1 MNLFYQVFDKGML
14 SDGEGQIVNFRNTI
28 VILTSNLATDIIM
41 SMHENGQKP
50 GMLEIV
56 DAVRPTLSKHFKP
69 ALLARMTIVPYRP
82 MDPSILTDI
91 AKLKLRALARRLE
104 EAHGMETHFS
114 DSLIAELVSR
124 CTEGETGARA
134 LDHALRGSLMPV
146 LAKAILE
153 RMATGNM
160 PPKLTIG
167 MGFGGGWDF
176 DFEEAGGEA
185 AAEQHVPVAP

>member
-1 MNLFYQVFDKGML
+1 
-14 SDGEGQIVNFRNTI
+14 
-28 VILTSNLATDIIM
+28 M
-41 SMHENGQKP
+41 SLHENGAKP
-50 GMLEIV
+50 TMLEVV

-69 ALLARMTIVPYRP
+69 ALLARMSIVPYRP

-91 AKLKLRALARRLE
+91 AKLKLRGLAKRLE
-104 EAHGMETHFS
+104 EAHGMEVTFA

-124 CTEGETGARA
+124 CTESETGARA

-153 RMATGNM
+153 RMAVGDV

-167 MGFGGGWDF
+167 MGFGGGWEF
-176 DFEEAGGEA
+176 DFEEAAASEVLGEA
-185 AAEQHVPVAP
+185 EPAEPAHLPVEP